1 MSGLHAYFRSSRPPK
16 PRGLHAYFR
25 QARGGDCQ
33 SKESSC
39 ALQEVVAESSD
50 AEMTGQVQ
58 FVSSD
63 SDDEL
68 MQPHKPTRTVNSRKS
83 SLSVYAHDESLLHD
97 CIQQQ
102 TYLVP
107 RVNMELEGLTH
118 PAEIKAARCLSN
130 GRAPWSNLSDIMND
144 LPAAPKSRWSQEQLP
159 AGMKAAKSFM
169 TGTWSRGP
177 HVGLMRNMRNFPL
190 TSRLLAQIVSQVDGQ
205 HRFSSLTFACNV
217 LSKPHKDSHNAKGSS
232 NLIVPCSVYQ
242 GGELWVQDALGSTA
256 LQSAGQV
263 GFLMDTT
270 MPSQFQ
276 PEHQHATAPWG
287 GDRLIIIGFHV
298 RNTEKLSRMDRTAL
312 CDLGFQLQD

>member
-1 MSGLHAYFRSSRPPK
+1 MN
-16 PRGLHAYFR
+16 
-25 QARGGDCQ
+25 
-33 SKESSC
+33 
-39 ALQEVVAESSD
+39 
-50 AEMTGQVQ
+50 
-58 FVSSD
+58 SD
-63 SDDEL
+63 SDNEL
-68 MQPHKPTRTVNSRKS
+68 MQPHKLTRTVESRKS
-83 SLSVYAHDESLLHD
+83 SLSVYAHDERLLRD

-107 RVNMELEGLTH
+107 RVNVELEGPET
-118 PAEIKAARCLSN
+118 KAARCLSS
-130 GRAPWSNLSDIMND
+130 GRVPWSSLSAIMND
-144 LPAAPKSRWSQEQLP
+144 LPAESKSRWSQEQLP

-169 TGTWSRGP
+169 TGAWSRGP
-177 HVGLMRNMRNFPL
+177 HVGLMRNMQTFPL
-190 TSRLLAQIVSQVDGQ
+190 TSRLLAQIVSHVDRQ

-217 LSKPHKDSHNAKGSS
+217 LSKPHKDSHNTKGSL

-242 GGELWVQDALGSTA
+242 GGESWVQDALGSTA

-270 MPSQFQ
+270 TPIQFQ

-298 RNTEKLSRMDRTAL
+298 RNTEKLSRMDRTAR

>member
-1 MSGLHAYFRSSRPPK
+1 MN
-16 PRGLHAYFR
+16 
-25 QARGGDCQ
+25 
-33 SKESSC
+33 
-39 ALQEVVAESSD
+39 
-50 AEMTGQVQ
+50 
-58 FVSSD
+58 SD
-63 SDDEL
+63 SDNEL
-68 MQPHKPTRTVNSRKS
+68 MQPHKLTRTVETRKS
-83 SLSVYAHDESLLHD
+83 SLSVYAHDERLLRD

-107 RVNMELEGLTH
+107 RVNVELEGPET
-118 PAEIKAARCLSN
+118 KAARCLSS
-130 GRAPWSNLSDIMND
+130 GRVPW
-144 LPAAPKSRWSQEQLP
+144 
-159 AGMKAAKSFM
+159 
-169 TGTWSRGP
+169 
-177 HVGLMRNMRNFPL
+177 L
-190 TSRLLAQIVSQVDGQ
+190 TSRLLAQIVSHVDRQ

-217 LSKPHKDSHNAKGSS
+217 LSKPHKDSHNAKGRL

-242 GGELWVQDALGSTA
+242 GGESWVQDALGSTA

-270 MPSQFQ
+270 TPIQFQ

>member
-1 MSGLHAYFRSSRPPK
+1 
-16 PRGLHAYFR
+16 
-25 QARGGDCQ
+25 
-33 SKESSC
+33 
-39 ALQEVVAESSD
+39 
-50 AEMTGQVQ
+50 
-58 FVSSD
+58 
-63 SDDEL
+63 
-68 MQPHKPTRTVNSRKS
+68 MQPHKLTRTVETRKS
-83 SLSVYAHDESLLHD
+83 SLSVYAHDERLLRD

-107 RVNMELEGLTH
+107 RVNVELEGPET
-118 PAEIKAARCLSN
+118 KAARCLSS
-130 GRAPWSNLSDIMND
+130 GRVPW
-144 LPAAPKSRWSQEQLP
+144 
-159 AGMKAAKSFM
+159 
-169 TGTWSRGP
+169 
-177 HVGLMRNMRNFPL
+177 L
-190 TSRLLAQIVSQVDGQ
+190 TSRLLAQIVSHVDRQ

-217 LSKPHKDSHNAKGSS
+217 LSKPHKDSHNAKGRL

-242 GGELWVQDALGSTA
+242 GGESWVQDALGSTA

-270 MPSQFQ
+270 TPIQFQPEHQHATAPWGGDRLIIIGFHVRNTEKLSRPIQFQ